1 MSVKKLIGQLKEK
14 KKGNQKLP
22 ELRAEEV
29 ENIIESFFENY
40 EHKRGSHIIVQDSR
54 LERYG
59 EINQLSEYGRR
70 GQLTIPVKSGQK
82 VKSVYVK
89 KLIEAIEIC
98 EFMEGKSEEED

>member
-14 KKGNQKLP
+14 KKRNEKLP

-29 ENIIESFFENY
+29 ENIIEFFFENY
-40 EHKRGSHIIVQDSR
+40 EHKRGSHIIIQDSR

-59 EINQLSEYGRR
+59 EINLLSDYGRL

-82 VKSVYVK
+82 VKSVYVR

-98 EFMEGKSEEED
+98 ELMEVKSEEED